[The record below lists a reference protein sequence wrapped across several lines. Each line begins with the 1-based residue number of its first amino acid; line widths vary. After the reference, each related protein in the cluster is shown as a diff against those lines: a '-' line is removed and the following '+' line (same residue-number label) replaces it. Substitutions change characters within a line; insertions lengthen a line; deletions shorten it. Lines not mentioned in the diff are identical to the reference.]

1 MSALNVSLGFL
12 VGVTTL
18 TLSAGSIL
26 RLRPLWSFS
35 AEFPASFMLVA
46 CWLEVRTL
54 AELGPW
60 AAGFGP
66 DVAATALFLVLLA
79 HGVVSRGASGNPL
92 VIFGQFLQRETTAP
106 RALSALVGHFSAACL
121 AQLVARFYWS
131 LELSDMHL
139 IRNLMAREC
148 TPALRGSMLQGAFA
162 EGVCALLFHLMHLRL
177 QQSSALLRV
186 PLVALLLTV
195 LSCAASSHTAG
206 FTNPSLAYA
215 LTFHCPGFTWAQ
227 YCAVYWLAPLVAT
240 VTALFLYTG
249 HIPRLFTRNLLY
261 PQKSRFRVP
270 RAKQQQDRTDKRGET
285 RAEKKG
291 A

>member
-54 AELGPW
+54 AEL
-60 AAGFGP
+60 
-66 DVAATALFLVLLA
+66 
-79 HGVVSRGASGNPL
+79 R
-92 VIFGQFLQRETTAP
+92 R
-106 RALSALVGHFSAACL
+106 HFSAACL

-148 TPALRGSMLQGAFA
+148 TPALRGSVLQGAFA

-227 YCAVYWLAPLVAT
+227 YCAVYWLVPLVAT